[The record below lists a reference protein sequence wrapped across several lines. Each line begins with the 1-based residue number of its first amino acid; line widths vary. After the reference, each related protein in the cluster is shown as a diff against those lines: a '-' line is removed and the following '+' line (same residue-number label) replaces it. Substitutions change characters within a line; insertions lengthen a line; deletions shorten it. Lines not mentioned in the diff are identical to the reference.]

1 MYKARNPCKRL
12 ESDCNDIGS
21 KYIESNSRSGCR
33 GSRGRRIAKVRI
45 AIVSCHREETFSLVE
60 EYNYQ

>member
-33 GSRGRRIAKVRI
+33 GSRGRRIAIVRLRDI
-45 AIVSCHREETFSLVE
+45 IMSQGRDLFVS
-60 EYNYQ
+60 